1 MLSAFFL
8 VIIAASGQASEKPGS
23 GIVSRIPALQLQAD
37 FTVFMRAYEELHP
50 GLYCYNTKAQMDA
63 NFGELQ
69 NQLNH
74 DLTLQET
81 YLAFSVFLAKIKCG
95 HSYPNFFNQP
105 ETVVKALFQ
114 HQDRVFRWLDRR
126 MIITRN
132 FSGEARL
139 DAGNEVLSINGTP
152 VDQILARLMTIARA
166 DGSND
171 AKRVSYLE
179 VSGDSRFEA
188 FDVYFPMFFPQTDTS
203 MKLRVKSLTTGMIS
217 AFDAVA
223 LTYEQRVAPIK
234 SEDESQHGG
243 DTPLWQLEFL
253 DERTAYLKMKTW
265 ALFNSKWD
273 WKAVLDNAFT
283 EIAKRKITTLVIDVR
298 GNEGGNSVGDVIV
311 SKLARQDVPVDQFR
325 RLVRYKRVPDDLVP
339 YLDTWDP
346 SFKDWGSAAV
356 EPSEGYYRL
365 NKYDDE
371 PGREVIRAS
380 AHPFTGK
387 TYVLVN
393 AANSS
398 ATFEFAQIMQQNKL
412 GILVGQ
418 PTGGNQRGI
427 NGGAFFFL
435 RLPNSKIEIDL
446 PLLGVF
452 PPAERPDA
460 GLQPDITV
468 QPRAEDIARGVDTE
482 LDEIKRRLK

>member
-1 MLSAFFL
+1 MCA
-8 VIIAASGQASEKPGS
+8 G
-23 GIVSRIPALQLQAD
+23 
-37 FTVFMRAYEELHP
+37 
-50 GLYCYNTKAQMDA
+50 TKAGQR
-63 NFGELQ
+63 G
-69 NQLNH
+69 
-74 DLTLQET
+74 
-81 YLAFSVFLAKIKCG
+81 
-95 HSYPNFFNQP
+95 
-105 ETVVKALFQ
+105 
-114 HQDRVFRWLDRR
+114 RR
-126 MIITRN
+126 HR
-132 FSGEARL
+132 E
-139 DAGNEVLSINGTP
+139 
-152 VDQILARLMTIARA
+152 
-166 DGSND
+166 
-171 AKRVSYLE
+171 
-179 VSGDSRFEA
+179 
-188 FDVYFPMFFPQTDTS
+188 QTG
-203 MKLRVKSLTTGMIS
+203 TTGR
-217 AFDAVA
+217 A
-223 LTYEQRVAPIK
+223 
-234 SEDESQHGG
+234 
-243 DTPLWQLEFL
+243 
-253 DERTAYLKMKTW
+253 
-265 ALFNSKWD
+265 
-273 WKAVLDNAFT
+273 
-283 EIAKRKITTLVIDVR
+283 
-298 GNEGGNSVGDVIV
+298 
-311 SKLARQDVPVDQFR
+311 VDQFR

-435 RLPNSKIEIDL
+435 RLPNSKIESIFL
-446 PLLGVF
+446 CL
-452 PPAERPDA
+452 ASSASRAPDA